1 MVGVSRKCASSVRE
15 RRRRHRER
23 FLANRY
29 QSVTSRPPL
38 GRGTRVACRETV
50 IELLTN
56 DSVIFLL
63 GAVGLAT
70 TAVSILRDAQNQR
83 DRITQSAVRVQR

>member
-1 MVGVSRKCASSVRE
+1 
-15 RRRRHRER
+15 
-23 FLANRY
+23 
-29 QSVTSRPPL
+29 
-38 GRGTRVACRETV
+38 V

-83 DRITQSAVRVQR
+83 ERVAETRVTVER

>member
-1 MVGVSRKCASSVRE
+1 
-15 RRRRHRER
+15 
-23 FLANRY
+23 
-29 QSVTSRPPL
+29 
-38 GRGTRVACRETV
+38 V

-70 TAVSILRDAQNQR
+70 TAVSILRDARDQR
-83 DRITQSAVRVQR
+83 ERVTQTSIRVER